1 MASLYNNPEYVAKL
15 PKTTFN
21 MYQPIHFSSI
31 PGAIVPVFCDFLHP
45 GEKIKGSIEMFSRTR
60 ELETAAMADIDEFV
74 DYFFVPAEKLSQIF
88 GEWYFNI
95 DDRKSA
101 LRPAEIATRAQTLP
115 NIGAS
120 LLRGNFK
127 GMVQNDIVGSYGD
140 KYGFDSFTS
149 GMVRLFQHFR
159 YDVFALFDSRVE
171 DTSAIWNIS
180 LMPFL
185 AYQAIYYDYYRDTN
199 WEDNDVLAYNADD
212 WLVESTDYT
221 ALSRWYKIFQ
231 LHYRRQNSDYYTNVK
246 PSPLQNATGML
257 RYSDGGDSGYKSV
270 LMRVNQ
276 WLAGTDI
283 EYDLNSYDNS
293 VLDMNVNVGL
303 PLSATS
309 DGIVSSRMSFSEMD
323 TLNAGILSETAVP
336 LNIHS
341 TTDYTRSDGYVS
353 DSPYPI
359 LQFPISGSSNNAYT
373 LRSEDVFERPNS
385 DLAHTHSGNL
395 RFAGERVELSP
406 RGTSSAVV
414 SFDTSLILDR
424 IKSSINSASIRTMF
438 ALEKLAKVT
447 GRAGKHY
454 DDQVLAHFGY
464 KVPRGFSDEV
474 QHIGE
479 QHSQIHIGEV
489 ISPSTIPDGSV
500 AGEIVGKGYG
510 NMSDGGVDFTAP
522 VHGYFMAIYSAAP
535 RRSYTPVGSPKEY
548 SQLRREDFLIP
559 EFMNLGQQPLFTDEF
574 SRVSQSLPVQI
585 WQWRYSEAKTRVPMA
600 IGAFSNFYHD
610 NNGVL
615 DTSVNGVLQDWTIN
629 YPVLNILPSA
639 KDIVIRYQ
647 NFLVAP
653 SAFNSIMTL
662 QYQPYK
668 PSSYDDYH
676 VARVF
681 DRDPLFHHMQCKFY
695 KTSYMTTFGEPRID

>member
-115 NIGAS
+115 NIDAS

-257 RYSDGGDSGYKSV
+257 RYAGEGEDGYRNV

-276 WLAGTDI
+276 WLDGTDI
-283 EYDLNSYDNS
+283 KYEFGKYGTGSPE
-293 VLDMNVNVGL
+293 DMLTNVGISTDYSGL
-303 PLSATS
+303 DVSNVRVPSDLIGAEMYGNLTINDAVTVDVDAQDTYRPLDGGGQGSVDTYYEAQAKASSNINAWNLHPNTS
-309 DGIVSSRMSFSEMD
+309 SGRLAHDHYASFS
-323 TLNAGILSETAVP
+323 LSEEPGNFAFEDQTFDFNGDFTNLV
-336 LNIHS
+336 
-341 TTDYTRSDGYVS
+341 
-353 DSPYPI
+353 
-359 LQFPISGSSNNAYT
+359 NN
-373 LRSEDVFERPNS
+373 L
-385 DLAHTHSGNL
+385 
-395 RFAGERVELSP
+395 
-406 RGTSSAVV
+406 
-414 SFDTSLILDR
+414 
-424 IKSSINSASIRTMF
+424 KSSVNSASIRTMF

-510 NMSDGGVDFTAP
+510 NMNQGSVDFTAP